1 MAHSHTPPGDPS
13 PVSSSAPASATVDD
27 VRFVGGLAYAA
38 PLGFRPLLLDLY
50 LPAVGPDPAPLVVF
64 MHGGGWL
71 RGDRSMVGP
80 GFAAWRPGPLAR
92 LAADGF
98 AVASVDYRLS
108 GEARFPAQLEDV
120 SAAVEWLTGH
130 AQEYGFDAGRI
141 VLWGESAGAHLAVL
155 LGLRLPGRRVR
166 GVVDWYGPAD
176 LTALDEQVGAAGA
189 LTDDPLDTREARL
202 LGAPVAEVPGLA
214 RAASPISHVRAGA
227 PPFLIAHGTA
237 DRAVPFR
244 QSEALAAALAEA
256 GADVR
261 FEAVDGADH
270 MWVGVEDLS
279 PLYDAMV
286 AFAREVTGG

>member
-1 MAHSHTPPGDPS
+1 MAAMAHTPS
-13 PVSSSAPASATVDD
+13 PDGD
-27 VRFVGGLAYAA
+27 VRLVGGLAYAA
-38 PLGFRPLLLDLY
+38 PIGFRPLLLDLY
-50 LPAVGPDPAPLVVF
+50 RPAAGADPAPLVVF

-71 RGDRSMVGP
+71 RGDRSMVSP
-80 GFAAWRPGPLAR
+80 SFASWRPGPLAR

-120 SAAVEWLTGH
+120 SAAVDWLAGH
-130 AQEYGFDAGRI
+130 AGQYGFDAGRI
-141 VLWGESAGAHLAVL
+141 VLWGESAGAHLAAL
-155 LGLRLPGRRVR
+155 LGLRSAGTRVR

-176 LTALDEQVGAAGA
+176 LIALDQQIGAAGA
-189 LTDDPLDTREARL
+189 LTDDPLDSREARL
-202 LGAPVAEVPGLA
+202 LGAPVGQVPELA
-214 RAASPISHVRAGA
+214 RAASPLSQVRAGA

-237 DRAVPFR
+237 DRMVPFR

-261 FEAVDGADH
+261 LEAVDGADH
-270 MWVGVEDLS
+270 MWIGVADLA
-279 PLYDAMV
+279 PLYDAVV

>member
-1 MAHSHTPPGDPS
+1 MAAMAHTPS
-13 PVSSSAPASATVDD
+13 PDGD
-27 VRFVGGLAYAA
+27 VRLVGGLAYAA
-38 PLGFRPLLLDLY
+38 PIGFRPLLLDLY
-50 LPAVGPDPAPLVVF
+50 RPAAGADPAPLVVF

-71 RGDRSMVGP
+71 RGDRSMVSP
-80 GFAAWRPGPLAR
+80 SFASWRPGPLAR

-120 SAAVEWLTGH
+120 SAAVDWLTGQ
-130 AQEYGFDAGRI
+130 AAEYGFDASRI
-141 VLWGESAGAHLAVL
+141 VLWGESAGAHLAAL
-155 LGLRLPGRRVR
+155 LGLRLPTPTGVR

-176 LTALDEQVGAAGA
+176 LTALQEQVGVAGA

-202 LGAPVAEVPGLA
+202 LGAPVATVPELA

-270 MWVGVEDLS
+270 MWVGVDDLT
-279 PLYDAMV
+279 PLYDAVV
-286 AFAREVTGG
+286 AFAREVTSI

>member
-1 MAHSHTPPGDPS
+1 MAQTDS
-13 PVSSSAPASATVDD
+13 PDDD

-50 LPAVGPDPAPLVVF
+50 LPAAGPDPAPLVVF

-71 RGDRSMVGP
+71 RGDRSMVSP
-80 GFAAWRPGPLAR
+80 SFASWQPGPLTR

-120 SAAVEWLTGH
+120 SAAVDWLAGQ
-130 AQEYGFDAGRI
+130 AGQYGFDADRI
-141 VLWGESAGAHLAVL
+141 VLWGESAGAHLAAL
-155 LGLRLPGRRVR
+155 LGLRSAGSRVR

-176 LTALDEQVGAAGA
+176 LIALDEQVGAAGA
-189 LTDDPLDTREARL
+189 LTDDPLDSREARL
-202 LGAPVAEVPGLA
+202 LGAPVGQVPELA
-214 RAASPISHVRAGA
+214 RAASPLSQVRAGA

-237 DRAVPFR
+237 DRMVPFA
-244 QSEALAAALAEA
+244 QSEALTAALAEA

-261 FEAVDGADH
+261 LEAVDGADH
-270 MWVGVEDLS
+270 MWIGVADLT
-279 PLYDAMV
+279 PLYDAVV

>member
-1 MAHSHTPPGDPS
+1 MAQTDS
-13 PVSSSAPASATVDD
+13 PDDD

-50 LPAVGPDPAPLVVF
+50 LPAAGPDPAPLVVF
-64 MHGGGWL
+64 LHGGGWL
-71 RGDRSMVGP
+71 RGDRSMVSP
-80 GFAAWRPGPLAR
+80 RFASWQPGPLTR

-120 SAAVEWLTGH
+120 SAAVDWLAGQ
-130 AQEYGFDAGRI
+130 AGQYGFDADRI
-141 VLWGESAGAHLAVL
+141 VLWGESAGAHLAAL
-155 LGLRLPGRRVR
+155 LGLRSAGSRVR

-176 LTALDEQVGAAGA
+176 LIALDEQVGAAGA
-189 LTDDPLDTREARL
+189 LTDDPLDSREARL
-202 LGAPVAEVPGLA
+202 LGAPVGQVPELA
-214 RAASPISHVRAGA
+214 RAASPLSQVRAGA

-237 DRAVPFR
+237 DRNVPFA

-261 FEAVDGADH
+261 LEAVDGADH
-270 MWVGVEDLS
+270 MWIGVADLT
-279 PLYDAMV
+279 PLYDAVV

>member
-1 MAHSHTPPGDPS
+1 MAQTDS
-13 PVSSSAPASATVDD
+13 PDDD

-50 LPAVGPDPAPLVVF
+50 LPAAGPDPAPLVVF

-71 RGDRSMVGP
+71 RGDRSMVSP
-80 GFAAWRPGPLAR
+80 SFASWQPGPLTR

-120 SAAVEWLTGH
+120 SAAVDWLAGQ
-130 AQEYGFDAGRI
+130 AGQYGFDADRI
-141 VLWGESAGAHLAVL
+141 VLWGESAGAHLAAL
-155 LGLRLPGRRVR
+155 LGLRSAGSRVR

-176 LTALDEQVGAAGA
+176 LIALDEQVGAAGA
-189 LTDDPLDTREARL
+189 LTDDPLDSREARL
-202 LGAPVAEVPGLA
+202 LGAPVGQVPELA
-214 RAASPISHVRAGA
+214 RAASPLSQVRAGA

-237 DRAVPFR
+237 DRNVPFA

-261 FEAVDGADH
+261 LEAVDGADH
-270 MWVGVEDLS
+270 MWIGVADLT
-279 PLYDAMV
+279 PLYDAVV

>member
-1 MAHSHTPPGDPS
+1 MADTPSPGDD
-13 PVSSSAPASATVDD
+13 A
-27 VRFVGGLAYAA
+27 RFVGGLAYAA
-38 PLGFRPLLLDLY
+38 PIGFRPLLLDLY
-50 LPAVGPDPAPLVVF
+50 LPAAGPDPAPLVVF

-71 RGDRSMVGP
+71 RGDRAMVGP

-120 SAAVEWLTGH
+120 SAAVDWLAGH
-130 AQEYGFDAGRI
+130 AGEYGLDAGRI

-155 LGLRLPGRRVR
+155 LGLSSRRPPVR

-176 LTALDEQVGAAGA
+176 LTALQQQVGAAGA
-189 LTDDPLDTREARL
+189 LSDDPLDTREARL
-202 LGAPVAEVPGLA
+202 LGAPVAEVPELA

-237 DRAVPFR
+237 DRAVPFQ

-270 MWVGVEDLS
+270 MWVGVEDLT
-279 PLYDAMV
+279 PLYDAVV
-286 AFAREVTGG
+286 AFAREVTRG